1 MSSGEQMTYAIL
13 LDDYNDDPGDS
24 QYHVTASGTLAEC
37 KATTMHDY
45 HHVSW
50 LKSDYVEGPS
60 EPIALVG
67 PKGGVKKGRIV
78 KLTAVAGGD

>member
-1 MSSGEQMTYAIL
+1 MIYTIL
-13 LDDYNDDPGDS
+13 LDDYNDDPSDT

-37 KATTMHDY
+37 RSMTMHDY
-45 HHVSW
+45 RHVSW
-50 LKSDYVEGPS
+50 LKSDYVAGVS

-78 KLTAVAGGD
+78 ALSAI